1 MAKMKRDKDG
11 FITLDVIPGGRF
23 DRFKQ
28 KKKKIPKNPDQYLD
42 MFVDKYGVDAVAN
55 MQEIDIGDYVYD
67 KGLNHALNMTVGRSI
82 PWIEDGLKRVERRIL
97 YTMYLDKLYNG
108 KFDKVAGITGDMLK
122 QFHPHGE
129 MSVNDTIYRL
139 GRTRSMMIPYIKGKG
154 NFGSMDDMKPAA
166 PRYASASLSD
176 YAMSCFFSEMGT
188 KYPIFD
194 VTDNYKY
201 SEKEPIFLTSKY
213 PNILMQWNQGI
224 AVGVSTWLG
233 AFNSIELLKVVIK
246 MLDNPDCKVDIYPDT
261 PVPINII
268 NKSELKGCFDMAKFK
283 VKMRAPY
290 RIEEDKQ
297 RDDHGRTVDKHM
309 LVFTSL
315 PISTTGNTI
324 YKQIQDIKAEDEK
337 KASADKK
344 LPEVL
349 HMETDVSV
357 DTPGGIN
364 FSVIYEKGYDPDALA
379 EKLYKSTQFARTV
392 GVQYTLIT
400 DNQANLYTPREIIK
414 IWISQR
420 YDQKRRYYHQKV
432 LKAAK
437 DRAMYEAICT
447 ILESKTN
454 IDEAINIIRNSKNDE
469 ETIAKMSK
477 RFGFT
482 EFQCV
487 CIIQIRLKNLQKMD
501 IEETKKQ
508 RDAALAEYKHYRKLL
523 TEDDAIKNAI
533 KAELEDCITRY
544 GRPRMAKVYDLD
556 DTSVGDVNGSRFVVY
571 NDTMFY
577 STENVDGLPKIN
589 SRAEKEY
596 RIIELQNKE
605 SVLVVAKNAT
615 TKILNGYAFNYTDAG
630 ININQLGV
638 PSIAS
643 IIPLSSKLL
652 GVVLLTA
659 SGYGK
664 FMETNEITKSTKSK
678 IMTLPADDTLIAAV
692 PIYDKDSVIA
702 AWIDGKVYYA
712 PLEDF
717 PTLKRTSLGN
727 RIFKPAGTLVQA
739 TALPKNASHWLL
751 YSEFGFMKAI
761 NASIL
766 KYSKKHTQ
774 TINMDGRY
782 IQGIVPIMNN
792 IGKLWYYNKDGA
804 IQMDVEIGKMV
815 RLSTGRVETKFRLG
829 TTIGTPVKALK
840 NGRNEFYQCN

>member
-1 MAKMKRDKDG
+1 
-11 FITLDVIPGGRF
+11 
-23 DRFKQ
+23 
-28 KKKKIPKNPDQYLD
+28 
-42 MFVDKYGVDAVAN
+42 
-55 MQEIDIGDYVYD
+55 
-67 KGLNHALNMTVGRSI
+67 
-82 PWIEDGLKRVERRIL
+82 
-97 YTMYLDKLYNG
+97 
-108 KFDKVAGITGDMLK
+108 
-122 QFHPHGE
+122 
-129 MSVNDTIYRL
+129 
-139 GRTRSMMIPYIKGKG
+139 
-154 NFGSMDDMKPAA
+154 
-166 PRYASASLSD
+166 
-176 YAMSCFFSEMGT
+176 
-188 KYPIFD
+188 
-194 VTDNYKY
+194 
-201 SEKEPIFLTSKY
+201 
-213 PNILMQWNQGI
+213 
-224 AVGVSTWLG
+224 
-233 AFNSIELLKVVIK
+233 
-246 MLDNPDCKVDIYPDT
+246 
-261 PVPINII
+261 
-268 NKSELKGCFDMAKFK
+268 
-283 VKMRAPY
+283 
-290 RIEEDKQ
+290 
-297 RDDHGRTVDKHM
+297 
-309 LVFTSL
+309 
-315 PISTTGNTI
+315 
-324 YKQIQDIKAEDEK
+324 
-337 KASADKK
+337 
-344 LPEVL
+344 
-349 HMETDVSV
+349 METDVSV

-447 ILESKTN
+447 ILESKSN

-556 DTSVGDVNGSRFVVY
+556 DTSVGDVNGSRFVIY

-589 SRAEKEY
+589 SRAEKDY

-638 PSIAS
+638 SSIAN
-643 IIPLSSKLL
+643 IIPLNSKLL

-727 RIFKPAGTLVQA
+727 RVFKPAGTLVQA

-774 TINMDGRY
+774 TINMEGRY
-782 IQGIVPIMNN
+782 IQGIVPIVNN
-792 IGKLWYYNKDGA
+792 IGKLWYYSKDGA

-815 RLSTGRVETKFRLG
+815 RLSIGKVETKFRLG

-840 NGRNEFYQCN
+840 NGRNEFYQFK

>member
-55 MQEIDIGDYVYD
+55 MQEIDIGDYIYD

-268 NKSELKGCFDMAKFK
+268 NKSELKGCFDKAKFK

-290 RIEEDKQ
+290 EIVEDKQ

-447 ILESKTN
+447 ILESKSN

-556 DTSVGDVNGSRFVVY
+556 DTSVGDMNGSRFVVY

-589 SRAEKEY
+589 SRAEKDY

-638 PSIAS
+638 PSIAN
-643 IIPLSSKLL
+643 IIPLNSKLL

-678 IMTLPADDTLIAAV
+678 IMTLPADDTVIAAV

-717 PTLKRTSLGN
+717 PILKRTSLGN
-727 RIFKPAGTLVQA
+727 RIFKPAGALVQA

-782 IQGIVPIMNN
+782 IQGIVPVVNN
-792 IGKLWYYNKDGA
+792 IGKFWYYNKDGA

-815 RLSTGRVETKFRLG
+815 RLSTGKVETKFRLG

-840 NGRNEFYQCN
+840 NGRNEFYQFK

>member
-1 MAKMKRDKDG
+1 MAKEKRDKDG
-11 FITLDVIPGGRF
+11 FIVLDPIPGGRF
-23 DRFKQ
+23 DQFKQ
-28 KKKKIPKNPDQYLD
+28 KRKKIPKNPDKYLD

-97 YTMYLDKLYNG
+97 YTMYLDKLYGG
-108 KFDKVAGITGDMLK
+108 KYDKVAGITGDMLK

-139 GRTRSMMIPYIKGKG
+139 GRPRSMMIPYIKGKG

-166 PRYASASLSD
+166 PRYASATLSE

-233 AFNSIELLKVVIK
+233 AFNSVELLKVVIK
-246 MLDNPDCKVDIYPDT
+246 MLDDPDCKVDIYPDT

-290 RIEEDKQ
+290 QIVEDKQ
-297 RDDHGRTVDKHM
+297 RDDHGRIVDKHT

-324 YKQIQDIKAEDEK
+324 YKQIQEIKADDEK
-337 KASADKK
+337 KSSSEKK
-344 LPEVL
+344 LPEVI

-364 FSVIYEKGYDPDALA
+364 FSIIYEKGYDPDALA
-379 EKLYKSTQFARTV
+379 EKLYKSTQLGRTV

-447 ILESKTN
+447 ILESKKN
-454 IDEAINIIRNSKNDE
+454 IDEAIAIIRNSKNDE
-469 ETIAKMSK
+469 ETIDKLSK

-482 EFQCV
+482 AFQST
-487 CIIQIRLKNLQKMD
+487 CILQIKLKNLQKMD

-523 TEDDAIKNAI
+523 TEDDAIKKAI
-533 KAELEDCITRY
+533 KAELEECITKY
-544 GRPRMAKVYDLD
+544 GKPRMAKVYDLKTD
-556 DTSVGDVNGSRFVVY
+556 SIGDVNGSRYVVY
-571 NDTMFY
+571 NDTVFY
-577 STENVDGLPKIN
+577 SAEDTEKLSKIV
-589 SRAEKEY
+589 SRAEKDY
-596 RIIELQNKE
+596 RILELQNKE
-605 SVLVVAKNAT
+605 SVLVVARNAA

-630 ININQLGV
+630 IKIDQLGV
-638 PSIAS
+638 PSIAN
-643 IIPLSSKLL
+643 IIPLNNKLQ

-664 FMETNEITKSTKSK
+664 FMEINEITKSTKSK
-678 IMTLPADDTLIAAV
+678 IMTLPADDTLVAAI

-702 AWIDGKVYYA
+702 AWIDGRVYYA
-712 PLEDF
+712 PLADF

-727 RIFKPAGTLVQA
+727 RIFKAASNLVQA
-739 TALPKNASHWLL
+739 TALPAAASHWLI
-751 YSEFGFMKAI
+751 YSEFGY
-761 NASIL
+761 L
-766 KYSKKHTQ
+766 KVVDTSVLKFNKRHSQ
-774 TINMDGRY
+774 TINMDGRF

-804 IQMDVEIGKMV
+804 TQMNIEVGKMV
-815 RLSTGRVETKFRLG
+815 RLSIGIAETKFRLG
-829 TTIGTPVKALK
+829 TTIGAPAKALK
-840 NGRNEFYQCN
+840 NGRNEFYQFK